1 MKIKSY
7 DTLIKASNK
16 LAKTYARKLVSTFLL
31 PIDYTRTRE
40 IPALLDVSD
49 ILNIKNRKPRILDIS
64 SPQILSL
71 SLSLFSDLWEVVY
84 INPFQPELEDLRLKS
99 SALCLKNLYI
109 RDGDI
114 TNLSTLNAIGQFD
127 YIFSCSVFEHIH
139 PEEGGDM
146 IASRN
151 IKNLLKPGGVF
162 AFSVP
167 CYKEA
172 FNEYKSGSVYAI
184 QADDS
189 KRTFFQRFYD
199 LSSLR
204 HQIIEPTGLETW
216 KKLYIGERYY
226 FTNNINK
233 RLALFI
239 GSGKRS
245 VFLGRFFKIISS
257 VFMEVSEDFHALKK
271 PYLAIIALKK
281 NV

>member
-1 MKIKSY
+1 MKINSY
-7 DTLIKASNK
+7 NTLIMASNK
-16 LAKTYARKLVSTFLL
+16 LAKTYARKLVSTFLS

-40 IPALLDVSD
+40 IPALLDVSE
-49 ILNIKNRKPRILDIS
+49 ILDVKNEKLRILDIS
-64 SPQILSL
+64 SPQILGL
-71 SLSLFSDLWEVVY
+71 SLCLFSDLWKVVY
-84 INPFQPELEDLRLKS
+84 INPYQPELEDLRLKS
-99 SALCLKNLYI
+99 RVLCVKNLDI

-114 TNLSTLNAIGQFD
+114 TNLSTLNVTGQFD

-139 PEEGGDM
+139 PEENGDI

-199 LSSLR
+199 LSSLHHR
-204 HQIIEPTGLETW
+204 IIEPTGLETW

-226 FTNNINK
+226 FSNNINK
-233 RLALFI
+233 RLAMFI

-245 VFLGRFFKIISS
+245 LFLGRFYKIISS
-257 VFMEVSEDFHALKK
+257 VFMEESEDFHVLKK

-281 NV
+281 DA